1 MAKISSSVYRIDP
14 GETLGGIAQSLG
26 TTVQEIQRL
35 NTNITDPNKI
45 FAGQSLVIPSEQV
58 SQVPQPPQATP
69 GPVPQVQTPV
79 AQQTG
84 QQAQPTPQQVQQQT
98 PQVQQTGQTGQVN
111 QTTGQP
117 TNMVQVTPEQY
128 QQIQELSARAN
139 ELLGTNIDVTPQV
152 DETQTQEE
160 APKNTLSL
168 FDEAMGGSVSGFDDL
183 FKQFGISTNNSIED
197 VVKTLS
203 QAYGME
209 SINKEIEGLDA
220 QYADDVMSVN
230 SNPWLSEGL
239 RSKKISLLQDK
250 YETKKN
256 AYIDRLKLQGDIV
269 GQALT
274 LYENEKQLQKDLLFQ
289 AITERQNE
297 IENQIAVAKLN
308 QAQGFELSQ
317 GQSRY
322 EYNPDTGQYEVVASV
337 APAPKSISEINNLPY
352 QIVTQIDKLSS
363 SFDSSPIVKNY
374 VEVQNKKLSV
384 DSILNTGIRGPA
396 DLALVFEF
404 MKALDPTSVVRESE
418 YESAAKSGN
427 IFAGT
432 FAKFNGYLRE
442 GGGFLPEKVR
452 SDFQQLINSKF
463 SVATKQYENLRDE
476 TARKIN
482 IKTGSDDGS
491 DYLTDYSGVV
501 NKFQLDTSNLPKTD
515 VEMQGQD
522 DGGFWNSILSLFK

>member
-1 MAKISSSVYRIDP
+1 MYTGTSIVDYLKSIGQASDFTSRANLATQK
-14 GETLGGIAQSLG
+14 GIQNYAG
-26 TTVQEIQRL
+26 TAEQNLQLL
-35 NTNITDPNKI
+35 NTLR
-45 FAGQSLVIPSEQV
+45 GQTQTAQTV
-58 SQVPQPPQATP
+58 SPTQPPQATP
-69 GPVPQVQTPV
+69 GPVPQVQAPV
-79 AQQTG
+79 
-84 QQAQPTPQQVQQQT
+84 VQQQT
-98 PQVQQTGQTGQVN
+98 PQPVQQQIPTPQVQQTPQTQQTGQIN
-111 QTTGQP
+111 PTTGQP

-152 DETQTQEE
+152 DETQAGTQEE

-168 FDEAMGGSVSGFDDL
+168 FDEAMGGSTSGFDDL

-209 SINKEIEGLDA
+209 SINKEIEALDS

-239 RSKKISLLQDK
+239 RSKKIALLQDK

-297 IENQIAVAKLN
+297 IENQINIAKLN
-308 QAQGFELSQ
+308 QAQGFELSA

-337 APAPKSISEINNLPY
+337 APA
-352 QIVTQIDKLSS
+352 
-363 SFDSSPIVKNY
+363 
-374 VEVQNKKLSV
+374 
-384 DSILNTGIRGPA
+384 
-396 DLALVFEF
+396 
-404 MKALDPTSVVRESE
+404 
-418 YESAAKSGN
+418 AKS
-427 IFAGT
+427 T
-432 FAKFNGYLRE
+432 
-442 GGGFLPEKVR
+442 GG
-452 SDFQQLINSKF
+452 I
-463 SVATKQYENLRDE
+463 
-476 TARKIN
+476 
-482 IKTGSDDGS
+482 
-491 DYLTDYSGVV
+491 TDYQEMQAFIGIS
-501 NKFQLDTSNLPKTD
+501 NKFQADNIVNQAIKGQTAIAIADQVIANPNSATNQLKSLYSLVKNLDPDSAVREGELALANQTQSYLQNFSNSLARITEGRVVSPDAAVQLAKATKELAIAWNNTAQRRIQQYQSQANVAGVGGQFSEYLGGSNIVSGTQNAPTVDSLPPTD
-515 VEMQGQD
+515 SQENED
-522 DGGFWNSILSLFK
+522 EGFWSSILSLFK